1 MAALRPSSVSFDSS
15 VSGPTNSFMGLL
27 HKSPIFDSRK
37 KLVRVGE
44 THLGSLPSVKRN
56 LVSRLEASSDSL
68 GCGQHL
74 MSNKMGNEMES
85 LDKTDQGLDF
95 FEELKHRFLCF
106 KKQKY
111 LEEPE
116 HFQALAKAQSPK
128 FMVIACADSR
138 VCPSNILGFQP
149 GEAFMIRNVANLVPP
164 VENGPSETNAA
175 LEFAVNTLEVENI
188 LVIGHSSC
196 AGIETL
202 VRMRDDVNSSSFVE
216 NWVANGKVAKLR
228 TKAAAGHL
236 GFYQQ
241 CKYCEKMFV
250 VCKRLLVDQNIHK
263 QGCHFH
269 RHHMGISIL
278 KCIQL
283 IHSGYHR
290 GSWTLLASSLPY
302 LQMILQGFKKE
313 GRLMKF
319 ICQINYLHVNYSIAI
334 SFNNDGKM
342 VSAMSQ
348 GRAGHCSIQLQ
359 LRISEHK
366 PS

>member
-1 MAALRPSSVSFDSS
+1 MHSRIRSGIRWIGSTMAALRPSSVSFDSS

-202 VRMRDDVNSSSFVE
+202 VRMRDDVNSSFVE

-241 CKYCEKMFV
+241 CKYCEKESINHSLLNLLTYPWIEDRERKGLLSIHGGYYDFLN
-250 VCKRLLVDQNIHK
+250 CTFEKWTIDFKRS
-263 QGCHFH
+263 
-269 RHHMGISIL
+269 SIE
-278 KCIQL
+278 
-283 IHSGYHR
+283 
-290 GSWTLLASSLPY
+290 
-302 LQMILQGFKKE
+302 KE
-313 GRLMKF
+313 GPKCLVK
-319 ICQINYLHVNYSIAI
+319 N
-334 SFNNDGKM
+334 
-342 VSAMSQ
+342 
-348 GRAGHCSIQLQ
+348 RAFWC
-359 LRISEHK
+359 
-366 PS
+366 

>member
-37 KLVRVGE
+37 NWPHLVVELAPWNWKLEPLVLIQ
-44 THLGSLPSVKRN
+44 HSVTFW
-56 LVSRLEASSDSL
+56 DWI
-68 GCGQHL
+68 
-74 MSNKMGNEMES
+74 
-85 LDKTDQGLDF
+85 F

-106 KKQKY
+106 KKAKV
-111 LEEPE
+111 PGRTR
-116 HFQALAKAQSPK
+116 ALSSSCQSSISK
-128 FMVIACADSR
+128 DSR

-202 VRMRDDVNSSSFVE
+202 VRMRDDVNSSFLSQFISIFSSFVE

-241 CKYCEKMFV
+241 CKYWHEFSLKVGFQSQALGSLCKLLNFISVESINHSLLNLLTYPWIEDRERKGLLSIHGGYYDFLNCTFEKWTIDF
-250 VCKRLLVDQNIHK
+250 KRS
-263 QGCHFH
+263 
-269 RHHMGISIL
+269 SIE
-278 KCIQL
+278 
-283 IHSGYHR
+283 
-290 GSWTLLASSLPY
+290 
-302 LQMILQGFKKE
+302 KE
-313 GRLMKF
+313 GPKCLVK
-319 ICQINYLHVNYSIAI
+319 N
-334 SFNNDGKM
+334 
-342 VSAMSQ
+342 
-348 GRAGHCSIQLQ
+348 RAFWC
-359 LRISEHK
+359 
-366 PS
+366 

>member
-1 MAALRPSSVSFDSS
+1 MSILANKDELQESKLLSVTCRMETYVLANQRKLIEMQDCPGSGIRWIGSTMAALRPSSVSFDSS

-128 FMVIACADSR
+128 
-138 VCPSNILGFQP
+138 
-149 GEAFMIRNVANLVPP
+149 
-164 VENGPSETNAA
+164 NGPSETNAA
-175 LEFAVNTLEVENI
+175 LEFAVNTLEENFECEFKWEEAVNVSKLEACIVLGKSLIMQVENI

-241 CKYCEKMFV
+241 CKYCEKESINHSLLNLLTYPWIEDRERKGLLSIHGGYYDFLN
-250 VCKRLLVDQNIHK
+250 CTFEKWTIDFKRS
-263 QGCHFH
+263 
-269 RHHMGISIL
+269 SIE
-278 KCIQL
+278 
-283 IHSGYHR
+283 
-290 GSWTLLASSLPY
+290 
-302 LQMILQGFKKE
+302 KE
-313 GRLMKF
+313 GPKCLVK
-319 ICQINYLHVNYSIAI
+319 N
-334 SFNNDGKM
+334 
-342 VSAMSQ
+342 
-348 GRAGHCSIQLQ
+348 RAFWC
-359 LRISEHK
+359 
-366 PS
+366 

>member
-1 MAALRPSSVSFDSS
+1 M
-15 VSGPTNSFMGLL
+15 
-27 HKSPIFDSRK
+27 
-37 KLVRVGE
+37 RVGK

-241 CKYCEKMFV
+241 CKYCEKESINHSLLNLLTYPWIEDRERKGLLSIHGGYYDFLN
-250 VCKRLLVDQNIHK
+250 CTFEKWTIDFKRS
-263 QGCHFH
+263 
-269 RHHMGISIL
+269 SIE
-278 KCIQL
+278 
-283 IHSGYHR
+283 
-290 GSWTLLASSLPY
+290 
-302 LQMILQGFKKE
+302 KE
-313 GRLMKF
+313 GPKCLVK
-319 ICQINYLHVNYSIAI
+319 N
-334 SFNNDGKM
+334 
-342 VSAMSQ
+342 
-348 GRAGHCSIQLQ
+348 RAFWC
-359 LRISEHK
+359 
-366 PS
+366 

>member
-241 CKYCEKMFV
+241 CKYCEKESINHSLLNLLTYPWIEDRERKGLLSIHGGYYDFLN
-250 VCKRLLVDQNIHK
+250 CTFEKWTIDFKRS
-263 QGCHFH
+263 
-269 RHHMGISIL
+269 SIE
-278 KCIQL
+278 
-283 IHSGYHR
+283 
-290 GSWTLLASSLPY
+290 
-302 LQMILQGFKKE
+302 KE
-313 GRLMKF
+313 GPKCLVK
-319 ICQINYLHVNYSIAI
+319 N
-334 SFNNDGKM
+334 
-342 VSAMSQ
+342 
-348 GRAGHCSIQLQ
+348 RAFWC
-359 LRISEHK
+359 
-366 PS
+366 

>member
-68 GCGQHL
+68 GRGQHL
-74 MSNKMGNEMES
+74 TSNKMGNEMES

-202 VRMRDDVNSSSFVE
+202 VSMRDDVNSSSFVE

-241 CKYCEKMFV
+241 CKHCEKESINHSLLNLLTYPWIEDRERKGLLSIHGGYYDFLN
-250 VCKRLLVDQNIHK
+250 CTFEKWTIDFKRS
-263 QGCHFH
+263 
-269 RHHMGISIL
+269 SIE
-278 KCIQL
+278 
-283 IHSGYHR
+283 
-290 GSWTLLASSLPY
+290 
-302 LQMILQGFKKE
+302 KE
-313 GRLMKF
+313 GPKCLVK
-319 ICQINYLHVNYSIAI
+319 N
-334 SFNNDGKM
+334 
-342 VSAMSQ
+342 
-348 GRAGHCSIQLQ
+348 RAFWC
-359 LRISEHK
+359 
-366 PS
+366 

>member
-1 MAALRPSSVSFDSS
+1 MHSRIRSGIRWIGSTMAALRPSSVSFDSS

-241 CKYCEKMFV
+241 CKYCEKESINHSLLNLLTYPWIEDRERKGLLSIHGGYYDFLN
-250 VCKRLLVDQNIHK
+250 CTFEKWTIDFKRS
-263 QGCHFH
+263 
-269 RHHMGISIL
+269 SIE
-278 KCIQL
+278 
-283 IHSGYHR
+283 
-290 GSWTLLASSLPY
+290 
-302 LQMILQGFKKE
+302 KE
-313 GRLMKF
+313 GPKCLVK
-319 ICQINYLHVNYSIAI
+319 N
-334 SFNNDGKM
+334 
-342 VSAMSQ
+342 
-348 GRAGHCSIQLQ
+348 RAFWC
-359 LRISEHK
+359 
-366 PS
+366 

>member
-1 MAALRPSSVSFDSS
+1 MAALRPSSVSFDSA

-68 GCGQHL
+68 GLGQHL
-74 MSNKMGNEMES
+74 TSNKMGNKMES

-116 HFQALAKAQSPK
+116 HFQALANAQSPK

-196 AGIETL
+196 AGIEAL
-202 VRMRDDVNSSSFVE
+202 VSMRDDVNSSSFVE

-236 GFYQQ
+236 SFYQQ
-241 CKYCEKMFV
+241 CKHCEKESINHSLLNLLTYPWIEDRERKGLLSIHGGYYDFLN
-250 VCKRLLVDQNIHK
+250 CTFEKWTIDFKRS
-263 QGCHFH
+263 
-269 RHHMGISIL
+269 SIE
-278 KCIQL
+278 
-283 IHSGYHR
+283 
-290 GSWTLLASSLPY
+290 
-302 LQMILQGFKKE
+302 KE
-313 GRLMKF
+313 GPKCLVKNR
-319 ICQINYLHVNYSIAI
+319 
-334 SFNNDGKM
+334 SFW
-342 VSAMSQ
+342 
-348 GRAGHCSIQLQ
+348 C
-359 LRISEHK
+359 
-366 PS
+366 